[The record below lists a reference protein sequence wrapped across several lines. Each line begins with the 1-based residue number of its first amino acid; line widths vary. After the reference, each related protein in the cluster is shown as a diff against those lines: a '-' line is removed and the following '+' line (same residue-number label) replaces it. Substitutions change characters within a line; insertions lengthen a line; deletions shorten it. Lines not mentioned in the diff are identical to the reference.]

1 MSDKTRREILVML
14 KERNLSAGEIAEK
27 FSLTKATVSHHLSV
41 LRQAGLVDTEKRAQT
56 VIYSLN
62 LTVFQSFLLAV
73 NGLFADKDFK
83 GSRKAETTG
92 SPSGRSAAER
102 VSATLSPAT
111 ASASHTASETINAA
125 LPPYA
130 ASEIISTALPLYA
143 ASKET
148 DAALHPYALLPSDYE
163 KEKKTLKMTIFSAAF
178 RHTGDKTWKEAV
190 FRTISDIRR

>member
-1 MSDKTRREILVML
+1 MRDVWEAMSDKTRREILVML

-102 VSATLSPAT
+102 VSATLSPTT
-111 ASASHTASETINAA
+111 ASASHTASETINAALSPYAASEIISTA

-163 KEKKTLKMTIFSAAF
+163 KEKKP
-178 RHTGDKTWKEAV
+178 
-190 FRTISDIRR
+190 

>member
-1 MSDKTRREILVML
+1 MRDVWEAMSDKTRREILVML

-62 LTVFQSFLLAV
+62 LTIFQSFLLAV

-83 GSRKAETTG
+83 GSRKAETTC

-111 ASASHTASETINAA
+111 ASASHTASE
-125 LPPYA
+125 
-130 ASEIISTALPLYA
+130 IISTALPLYT

-163 KEKKTLKMTIFSAAF
+163 KEKKP
-178 RHTGDKTWKEAV
+178 
-190 FRTISDIRR
+190 

>member
-1 MSDKTRREILVML
+1 MGSESDEDAAEILVML

-92 SPSGRSAAER
+92 SPSGALRSGARIRDFIARNGFGVPHSFGDNKRGFASLRSFGDNQHGFAAVCR
-102 VSATLSPAT
+102 FKGDGRGPA
-111 ASASHTASETINAA
+111 
-125 LPPYA
+125 
-130 ASEIISTALPLYA
+130 PLR
-143 ASKET
+143 
-148 DAALHPYALLPSDYE
+148 P
-163 KEKKTLKMTIFSAAF
+163 F
-178 RHTGDKTWKEAV
+178 AV
-190 FRTISDIRR
+190 RL

>member
-1 MSDKTRREILVML
+1 MRDVWEAMSDKTRREILVML

-102 VSATLSPAT
+102 VSAT
-111 ASASHTASETINAA
+111 
-125 LPPYA
+125 
-130 ASEIISTALPLYA
+130 
-143 ASKET
+143 
-148 DAALHPYALLPSDYE
+148 
-163 KEKKTLKMTIFSAAF
+163 
-178 RHTGDKTWKEAV
+178 
-190 FRTISDIRR
+190 

>member
-1 MSDKTRREILVML
+1 MRDVWEAMSDKTRREILVML

-92 SPSGRSAAER
+92 SPSGRSAER

-163 KEKKTLKMTIFSAAF
+163 KEKKP
-178 RHTGDKTWKEAV
+178 
-190 FRTISDIRR
+190 

>member
-1 MSDKTRREILVML
+1 MRDVWEAMSDKTRREILVML

-92 SPSGRSAAER
+92 SPSGRSAA
-102 VSATLSPAT
+102 

-125 LPPYA
+125 LSPYA
-130 ASEIISTALPLYA
+130 ASEIINTALPLYT

-163 KEKKTLKMTIFSAAF
+163 KEKKP
-178 RHTGDKTWKEAV
+178 
-190 FRTISDIRR
+190 

>member
-1 MSDKTRREILVML
+1 MRDGWEAMSDKTRREILVML

-163 KEKKTLKMTIFSAAF
+163 KEKKP
-178 RHTGDKTWKEAV
+178 
-190 FRTISDIRR
+190 

>member
-1 MSDKTRREILVML
+1 MRDVWEAMSDKTRREILVML

-27 FSLTKATVSHHLSV
+27 FSLTKETVSHHLSV

-111 ASASHTASETINAA
+111 ASASHTISETINAA
-125 LPPYA
+125 LSPYA
-130 ASEIISTALPLYA
+130 ASEIISTAFSPYA
-143 ASKET
+143 ASET
-148 DAALHPYALLPSDYE
+148 PLQPCTLLPSDYE
-163 KEKKTLKMTIFSAAF
+163 KEKKP
-178 RHTGDKTWKEAV
+178 
-190 FRTISDIRR
+190 

>member
-1 MSDKTRREILVML
+1 MRDVWEAMSDKTRREILVMM

-125 LPPYA
+125 LSPYAASETSNAVLSPYA
-130 ASEIISTALPLYA
+130 ASEIISTALPLYT

-148 DAALHPYALLPSDYE
+148 DAPLHPYALLPSDYE
-163 KEKKTLKMTIFSAAF
+163 KEKKP
-178 RHTGDKTWKEAV
+178 
-190 FRTISDIRR
+190 

>member
-1 MSDKTRREILVML
+1 MRDVWEAMSDKTRREILVML

-83 GSRKAETTG
+83 GSRKAETTAPFGALRSG
-92 SPSGRSAAER
+92 SAYPR
-102 VSATLSPAT
+102 
-111 ASASHTASETINAA
+111 
-125 LPPYA
+125 
-130 ASEIISTALPLYA
+130 LYRPQR
-143 ASKET
+143 
-148 DAALHPYALLPSDYE
+148 L
-163 KEKKTLKMTIFSAAF
+163 
-178 RHTGDKTWKEAV
+178 
-190 FRTISDIRR
+190 RRPTQLRRQ

>member
-1 MSDKTRREILVML
+1 MRDVWEAMSDKTRREILVML

-83 GSRKAETTG
+83 GAGRRRQRAPLRG
-92 SPSGRSAAER
+92 APQRSAYPR
-102 VSATLSPAT
+102 
-111 ASASHTASETINAA
+111 
-125 LPPYA
+125 
-130 ASEIISTALPLYA
+130 LYRPQRLRRP
-143 ASKET
+143 T
-148 DAALHPYALLPSDYE
+148 Q
-163 KEKKTLKMTIFSAAF
+163 F
-178 RHTGDKTWKEAV
+178 R
-190 FRTISDIRR
+190 RQ

>member
-1 MSDKTRREILVML
+1 M
-14 KERNLSAGEIAEK
+14 
-27 FSLTKATVSHHLSV
+27 
-41 LRQAGLVDTEKRAQT
+41 

-163 KEKKTLKMTIFSAAF
+163 KEKKP
-178 RHTGDKTWKEAV
+178 
-190 FRTISDIRR
+190 